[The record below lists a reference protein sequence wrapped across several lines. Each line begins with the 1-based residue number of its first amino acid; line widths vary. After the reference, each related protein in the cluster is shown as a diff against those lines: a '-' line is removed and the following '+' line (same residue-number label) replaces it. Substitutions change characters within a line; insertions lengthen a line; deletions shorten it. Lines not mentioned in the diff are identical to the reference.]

1 MARHDL
7 DAELIADETGGEVAS
22 GARSAFRAGEGAL
35 RRRAAEGADK
45 FFAEE
50 ASVPRLLR
58 AGGLDGAK
66 TYAGA
71 VGRQIGRNL
80 LSAAGA
86 AVATNELLGPNKG
99 DRRTRNACGVE
110 RGVTV

>member
-35 RRRAAEGADK
+35 RRRVAEGAGK

-50 ASVPRLLR
+50 ASV
-58 AGGLDGAK
+58 

-71 VGRQIGRNL
+71 AGRQIGRNL
-80 LSAAGA
+80 
-86 AVATNELLGPNKG
+86 
-99 DRRTRNACGVE
+99 
-110 RGVTV
+110 